1 MAADT
6 GKSRAA
12 RHEQAPVNDRSSVS
26 GVLLGSGESG
36 FDRLLH
42 ERSRLAIISL
52 LAAHPVLSFNELK
65 SMLQATDGN
74 LSVHARKLEEA
85 GYISCRKL
93 FEGRVPRTEYSITG
107 KGRSALQA
115 YIGHMEALIK
125 AVKQI

>member
-1 MAADT
+1 MAANT
-6 GKSRAA
+6 GKSRTA
-12 RHEQAPVNDRSSVS
+12 HQEQAPVNDRERVS
-26 GVLLGSGESG
+26 KVLLGSGESG

-65 SMLQATDGN
+65 TMLQASDGN

-85 GYISCRKL
+85 GYIGCRKL
-93 FEGRVPRTEYSITG
+93 FEGRVPRTEYNITS
-107 KGRSALQA
+107 KGRNALQA